1 MLPPRKLTQPAHL
14 KHHDR
19 YQPASNPMSQT
30 PLDSLPEPII
40 TSRRRVAWVWL
51 VPTIAVLIGVVL
63 LVQYLMGLGPTIV
76 IEFETAE
83 GLKADQTELRF
94 KDVVVGR
101 VTGIELSEDRSHI
114 KAEVSLIP
122 AAAALAVED
131 SRFWVVRPRA
141 DLGGVSGLDTLLT
154 GAYIA
159 VDVGVSEK
167 PAREFIGQDQPPRV
181 LNNQEGRRLTLR
193 ADALNSLNIGS
204 PIYFRGIVVGRI
216 VGFDLDPSGDGVTLQ
231 GFVEAPYHE
240 NLRATSRFWNVSGV
254 DVSLDAGGLRVNTA
268 SILTLIGG
276 GVAFYNPDGGIS
288 TLPREPMDL
297 NVAAEIDALAFAL
310 FENEVE
316 ARAKADPIVLDTVM
330 RFAGSMRG
338 LTVGAPIDFFGVEVG
353 RVTET
358 ELEYDVE
365 RKGFVAATR
374 AELYPARLGR
384 AFTQWQEWQTGL
396 GETFSSPAEA
406 GDRLIRRL
414 IDRGLRAQL
423 RTGNLI
429 TGQLYVALDMLAPA
443 AQQAAEDSE
452 HLEIPSVA
460 GSFDQIQIQISNIVS
475 KLDALPLGDMA
486 GDLAGTLE
494 SLNKLMG
501 TLEGEVSVELT
512 KTLEQVQTLVEGLSS
527 QVAAPN
533 APLQQD
539 LQQMMEQ
546 IDRAAHSLRSLT
558 DSLQRN
564 PQSLLRGRPEADE

>member
-1 MLPPRKLTQPAHL
+1 MTQP
-14 KHHDR
+14 
-19 YQPASNPMSQT
+19 S
-30 PLDSLPEPII
+30 LDSLPEPIV
-40 TSRRRVAWVWL
+40 TARRSVAWIWL
-51 VPTIAVLIGVVL
+51 VPAVAVIIGVVL
-63 LVQYLMGLGPTIV
+63 LVQYLLALGPTIV

-83 GLKADQTELRF
+83 GLKAEQTELRF

-101 VTGIELSEDRSHI
+101 VTDIRLSEDRSHV
-114 KAEVSLIP
+114 KVEVSLIP

-141 DLGGVSGLDTLLT
+141 DLGGVSGLDTLIT

-159 VDVGVSEK
+159 VDVGVSDQE
-167 PAREFIGQDQPPRV
+167 AREFTGQERPPRV
-181 LNNQEGRRLTLR
+181 LNHQEGRRLTLR
-193 ADALNSLNIGS
+193 AEALNSLSIGS

-216 VGFDLDPSGDGVTLQ
+216 VGYDLDASGDGVTLQ

-254 DVSLDAGGLRVNTA
+254 DVSLDAGGLRVNTE
-268 SILTLIGG
+268 SVLTLISG
-276 GVAFYNPDGGIS
+276 GVAFYNPEGGIS
-288 TLPREPMDL
+288 TLPREPMNL
-297 NVAAEIDALAFAL
+297 EVAAETDALAFAL
-310 FENEVE
+310 FDSEAD

-338 LTVGAPIDFFGVEVG
+338 LAVGAPIDLFGVEVG

-358 ELEYDVE
+358 ELEYDVA

-384 AFTQWQEWQTGL
+384 AFTQWQTRRASL
-396 GETFSSPAEA
+396 GRTFSSPAEA
-406 GDRLIRRL
+406 GDQLIRRL
-414 IDRGLRAQL
+414 IDQGLRAQL

-429 TGQLYVALDMLAPA
+429 TGQLYIALDMLAPA
-443 AQQAAEDSE
+443 SRQSPDKDGEVAEDDSAR
-452 HLEIPSVA
+452 LEIPSVA
-460 GSFDQIQIQISNIVS
+460 GSFDQIQIQIANIVS

-494 SLNKLMG
+494 SLNKLMA

-512 KTLEQVQTLVEGLSS
+512 QTLEQVQALVEGLSS

-564 PQSLLRGRPEADE
+564 PQSLLRGRPAPDE

>member
-1 MLPPRKLTQPAHL
+1 
-14 KHHDR
+14 
-19 YQPASNPMSQT
+19 MSQT

>member
-1 MLPPRKLTQPAHL
+1 MTQP
-14 KHHDR
+14 
-19 YQPASNPMSQT
+19 S
-30 PLDSLPEPII
+30 LDSLPEPII

-51 VPTIAVLIGVVL
+51 VPVIAVIIGLVL
-63 LVQYLMGLGPTIV
+63 LVQYLMALGPTIV
-76 IEFETAE
+76 IKFETAD

-94 KDVVVGR
+94 KDVVAGR
-101 VTGIELSEDRSHI
+101 VADIRLSDDRSHVEV
-114 KAEVSLIP
+114 EVSLTP

-159 VDVGVSEK
+159 VDVGMSKE
-167 PAREFIGQDQPPRV
+167 PAREFVGQEQPPRV

-193 ADALNSLNIGS
+193 ADALNSLSIGS

-216 VGFDLDPSGDGVTLQ
+216 VGFDLDEGGDGVTLQ
-231 GFVEAPYHE
+231 GFVEAPYHQ

-254 DVSLDAGGLRVNTA
+254 DVSLDAGGLRVNTE
-268 SILTLIGG
+268 SVLTLIGG
-276 GVAFYNPDGGIS
+276 GVAFYNPKDGIS
-288 TLPREPMDL
+288 TLPREPE
-297 NVAAEIDALAFAL
+297 NPEAASEVDALAFAL
-310 FENEVE
+310 YDSEVD

-353 RVTET
+353 KVTET

-365 RKGFVAATR
+365 RSGFVAATR

-384 AFTQWQEWQTGL
+384 AFAQWQDWQGSL
-396 GETFSSPAEA
+396 GETFSSPTEA

-414 IDRGLRAQL
+414 IQRGLRAQL

-429 TGQLYVALDMLAPA
+429 TGQLYIALDMLAPENEKL
-443 AQQAAEDSE
+443 AENTDR
-452 HLEIPSVA
+452 LEIPSVA
-460 GSFDQIQIQISNIVS
+460 GSFDQIQIQIANIVS

-494 SLNKLMG
+494 SLNKLMA

-512 KTLEQVQTLVEGLSS
+512 QTLDQVQALVEGLST

-533 APLQQD
+533 APMQQD

-564 PQSLLRGRPEADE
+564 PQSLLRGRPDPEDE